1 MGGRHLAALLTA
13 ACSGLAVLALG
24 EFAGFVLYQRLLSGS
39 TTALAVM
46 LAVATVIGG
55 YAAWLVAVVVFSA
68 VRSQAEEASSE
79 AG

>member
-1 MGGRHLAALLTA
+1 MAGRHLAALLSA
-13 ACSGLAVLALG
+13 AGSGLAVLILA
-24 EFAGFVLYQRLLSGS
+24 EFAGLVLYQRLLSGS